1 MPKAIYNDICNN
13 SHLGHCVE
21 KKDVHVERRTW
32 YSKYQ

>member
-21 KKDVHVERRTW
+21 KDVERRTVNINEC
-32 YSKYQ
+32 